1 VNENLVVVSNRGP
14 LSFTTDDDGNL
25 VTRRGAGGLVSA
37 LGPALA
43 DTGATWIAA
52 AISDADRRAAEQDL
66 VEAEGFRLHLLVVEE
81 AAYRAYYDVIANS
94 TLWYLYHG
102 LFEAARRPR
111 FDRHWRQAWTLYKD
125 VNQRFAEAVAEHA
138 PPEATVLVQ
147 DYHLSLLGPHL
158 AKERPDLRT
167 VHFNHTPFARADEI
181 RMLPDD
187 VAEELLSGLAAYDA
201 CGFHTAR
208 WVQAFTSSC
217 EAVLGSAPRT
227 FVAPATTDVDDVCSV
242 ADSRPCDEALR
253 QLDDHI
259 GDRKLIVRVDRIELS
274 KNILRGFLA
283 FDELLETR
291 PEWRGNVVFGAS
303 VYPSRTTLPD
313 YLAYQSEVRA
323 LVERINNKWATDD
336 WTPILFDDVDDFP
349 KSIAALRRYDALLVN
364 PVRDG
369 LNLVA
374 KEGAIVNERD
384 GVLVLSRESGVWD
397 ELGGDAVGVNPFD
410 VSGTAEA
417 LHTALTMEPA
427 ERAER
432 ATALRTKAKAR
443 RPHDWLTD
451 QVNGGRDAKETPG

>member
-1 VNENLVVVSNRGP
+1 MNENLVVVSNRGP
-14 LSFTTDDDGNL
+14 LSFTTGDDGGL
-25 VTRRGAGGLVSA
+25 VTKRGGGGLVSA
-37 LGPALA
+37 LGPAIA
-43 DTGATWIAA
+43 DTGATWIAG
-52 AISDADRRAAEQDL
+52 AISAADRQAAEQGLID
-66 VEAEGFRLHLLVVEE
+66 AEGFRLHLLVVDES
-81 AAYRAYYDVIANS
+81 AYRAYYDVIANS

-102 LFEAARRPR
+102 LFDRTRRPR
-111 FDRHWRQAWTLYKD
+111 FDRHWREAWNLYRD
-125 VNQRFAEAVAEHA
+125 VNHQFAEAVAEHA

-167 VHFNHTPFARADEI
+167 VHFNHTPFCGADDI

-187 VAEELLSGLAAYDA
+187 VAEELLGGLAAYSA

-217 EAVLGSAPRT
+217 EAVLGTAPPT

-242 ADSRPCDEALR
+242 AGSARCAEAL
-253 QLDDHI
+253 QKLESEI
-259 GDRKLIVRVDRIELS
+259 GERKLIVRVDRIELS

-303 VYPSRTTLPD
+303 VYPSRTTLAD
-313 YLAYQSEVRA
+313 YQAYQSEVRA
-323 LVERINNKWATDD
+323 LVELINNRWSTAD

-349 KSIAALRRYDALLVN
+349 TSVAALRRYDALLVN

-374 KEGAIVNERD
+374 KEGAVVNERD

-397 ELGGDAVGVNPFD
+397 ELGSDAVGINPFD

-417 LHTALTMEPA
+417 LHVALTMDA
-427 ERAER
+427 GERAER
-432 ATALRTKAKAR
+432 ATSLREKAR
-443 RPHDWLTD
+443 ARSPHDWLTD
-451 QVNGGRDAKETPG
+451 QVNGGRDEATTPG